1 MVPMLWIGLII
12 IWIAL
17 IFWARRVVEG
27 PRGDFESG
35 FALWLIQ
42 VYARLYHR
50 LHVTN
55 PQLAQ
60 SLTGPA
66 IVVANHT
73 SGIDPLLIQAACP
86 REIRWMMGADM
97 AVDRL
102 GWLHLRPIWDWSGII
117 RVDRSGNDRTSV
129 RKALDYLAAGGIIGI
144 FPEGKIATPRGSL
157 LPFMP
162 GIGLIA
168 ARSAAPI
175 LCVTIADTP
184 ECEGIVQS
192 LKTRSQ
198 SRVNFMELID
208 PKVRQWSASDIA
220 PGLEARFRNWI
231 TGEASRR
238 G

>member
-1 MVPMLWIGLII
+1 MVPMLWIGLIL

-117 RVDRSGNDRTSV
+117 RVDRTGNDRTSV
-129 RKALDYLAAGGIIGI
+129 RKALDYLAAGGIVGI
-144 FPEGKIATPRGSL
+144 FPEGKIARPPGTL
-157 LPFMP
+157 LPFMA
-162 GIGLIA
+162 GVGLIA
-168 ARSAAPI
+168 ARSKAPI
-175 LCVTIADTP
+175 LCAVIRGAP
-184 ECEGIVQS
+184 ECEGIVES
-192 LKTRSQ
+192 LKTPSRS
-198 SRVNFMELID
+198 SVAFMEILD
-208 PKVRQWSASDIA
+208 PRREGWSASDIA
-220 PGLEARFRNWI
+220 PGLEKRFRGWM
-231 TGEASRR
+231 GV
-238 G
+238 

>member
-1 MVPMLWIGLII
+1 MLWIGLILV
-12 IWIAL
+12 WITL

-42 VYARLYHR
+42 VYARLFHR
-50 LHVTN
+50 LHVGS

-60 SLTGPA
+60 SLSGPA
-66 IVVANHT
+66 IIVANHT

-97 AVDRL
+97 AVDQL

-117 RVDRSGNDRTSV
+117 RVDRTGNDRTSI
-129 RKALDYLAAGGIIGI
+129 RKALDYLAAGGIVGI
-144 FPEGKIATPRGSL
+144 FPEGKIATPRGSI

-162 GIGLIA
+162 GIGLISS
-168 ARSAAPI
+168 RSKAPI
-175 LCVTIADTP
+175 LCVTITGTP

-198 SRVNFMELID
+198 SHVNFEELID
-208 PKVRQWSASDIA
+208 PKVQKWSAGDIA
-220 PGLEARFRNWI
+220 SGLEARFRFWMN
-231 TGEASRR
+231 TESSSR